1 MQYSR
6 VGLNVS
12 TPEHLNSLVVDS
24 SLNVQPVSQ
33 VMVRGCA
40 FEPEDVV
47 PLTGFILAICPVDWS
62 DSEGSVHTAEI
73 ETQLKT
79 DI

>member
-1 MQYSR
+1 
-6 VGLNVS
+6 
-12 TPEHLNSLVVDS
+12 
-24 SLNVQPVSQ
+24 
-33 VMVRGCA
+33 MVRGCA

-47 PLTGFILAICPVDWS
+47 PLTGFILAMWPVDWS

-79 DI
+79 DTLCFPRIGPSHDTGIAATGAIACD